1 MPNIVKLQ
9 HKNEVIPAITFLTCI
24 PPSPSPPYPLPPPST
39 QVGKYTDDQIEL
51 LVPLSELQLD
61 PSVAEL
67 FHKVF
72 RRDHTQRPTALQL
85 LNHPQI
91 LDGERW
97 CDDVVCGLGGGGGS
111 RGGVVYRISMWK

>member
-1 MPNIVKLQ
+1 M
-9 HKNEVIPAITFLTCI
+9 
-24 PPSPSPPYPLPPPST
+24 
-39 QVGKYTDDQIEL
+39 
-51 LVPLSELQLD
+51 
-61 PSVAEL
+61 AEL

-97 CDDVVCGLGGGGGS
+97 CSDDVVCGFGGRGGS
-111 RGGVVYRISMWK
+111 SGGVVYHISM